1 MYEKKKRSAE
11 LKQLAREAL
20 VGRYGVMAGATA
32 LLTALNFLAI
42 LIPLWIFPGT
52 SVFSQICQFA
62 VSIAT
67 SLLISLFGAGMAYL
81 ALDVTRGQ
89 KPPFGNMLYPF
100 FHHPDR
106 FLIMSLVLVAI
117 QSVLQI
123 PVYVLDDL
131 YSSTFL
137 THNYGLEEAIGYLY
151 FSLLCSSI
159 STLIYTIIALRFA
172 MASYLLIEYED
183 LSGIQALKES
193 ARMMKGHKARYFYVS
208 ISFFGMLLLGSVTC
222 GIGMLW
228 ITPYM
233 ETTFAYFYRDLKNEI

>member
-32 LLTALNFLAI
+32 LMTALNFLAI
-42 LIPLWIFPGT
+42 LIPAWIFPGT
-52 SVFSQICQFA
+52 SAFSQICQFA
-62 VSIAT
+62 VGIVT
-67 SLLISLFGAGMAYL
+67 SLLISLFGSGMARL
-81 ALDVTRGQ
+81 ALDVTYGQ

-123 PVYVLDDL
+123 PVYVLDNL
-131 YSSTFL
+131 YSRTFL
-137 THNYGLEEAIGYLY
+137 SHNYGLEEAFGYLY
-151 FSLLCSSI
+151 FSLLCSFI

-172 MASYLLIEYED
+172 MASYLLLEYED

-193 ARMMKGHKARYFYVS
+193 ARMMKGHKGRYFYAS
-208 ISFFGMLLLGSVTC
+208 ISFFGMMLLGCLTC

-233 ETTFAYFYRDLKNEI
+233 ETTFAYFYRNLKNEA

>member
-1 MYEKKKRSAE
+1 
-11 LKQLAREAL
+11 
-20 VGRYGVMAGATA
+20 MA
-32 LLTALNFLAI
+32 
-42 LIPLWIFPGT
+42 
-52 SVFSQICQFA
+52 C
-62 VSIAT
+62 
-67 SLLISLFGAGMAYL
+67 L

>member
-62 VSIAT
+62 VSIVT
-67 SLLISLFGAGMAYL
+67 SLLISL
-81 ALDVTRGQ
+81 
-89 KPPFGNMLYPF
+89 F

-131 YSSTFL
+131 YSSTLL

>member
-1 MYEKKKRSAE
+1 M
-11 LKQLAREAL
+11 
-20 VGRYGVMAGATA
+20 
-32 LLTALNFLAI
+32 I
-42 LIPLWIFPGT
+42 
-52 SVFSQICQFA
+52 
-62 VSIAT
+62 
-67 SLLISLFGAGMAYL
+67 
-81 ALDVTRGQ
+81 Q
-89 KPPFGNMLYPF
+89 KN
-100 FHHPDR
+100 
-106 FLIMSLVLVAI
+106 I
-117 QSVLQI
+117 
-123 PVYVLDDL
+123 
-131 YSSTFL
+131 
-137 THNYGLEEAIGYLY
+137 YLY